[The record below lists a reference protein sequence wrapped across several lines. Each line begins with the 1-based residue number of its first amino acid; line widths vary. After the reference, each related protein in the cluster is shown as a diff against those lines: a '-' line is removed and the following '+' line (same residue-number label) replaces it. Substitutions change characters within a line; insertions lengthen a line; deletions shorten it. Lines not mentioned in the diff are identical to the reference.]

1 MSKLEVD
8 KIDPQSG
15 TDLELG
21 SSGDTITIPTGVTLD
36 ASNATT
42 TLPANVVTTDG
53 TQTLT
58 NKSIAATQLTGTITP
73 SDGTVT
79 TAKIVD
85 DNVTTAKVADG
96 AVTNDK
102 VNASAAIDYSKLNL
116 TGNIALADLSAT
128 GTKDATTFLRGDNTF
143 AEAGGGAS
151 DGFQAITTGS
161 GTSASSGTLVVN
173 DELFDDGSNYSTS
186 NGRYTAPSTGFYHF
200 TAGALQ
206 DGSAGGYFYF
216 TKNGSAVGS
225 QTRWSY
231 NGAGNQ
237 THMTM
242 SMTIDLSAGD
252 YVNIYSSQ
260 SVYINQYLTFG
271 GFKIY

>member
-8 KIDPQSG
+8 TIAPQSG
-15 TDLELG
+15 TTVTVGE
-21 SSGDTITIPTGVTLD
+21 SGDTVTIPTGVTLD

-79 TAKIVD
+79 NA
-85 DNVTTAKVADG
+85 
-96 AVTNDK
+96 K

-143 AEAGGGAS
+143 AEAGGGLVLQVVSARTGTQVTSNTATYIDTGLTAS
-151 DGFQAITTGS
+151 ITPS
-161 GTSASSGTLVVN
+161 
-173 DELFDDGSNYSTS
+173 STS
-186 NGRYTAPSTGFYHF
+186 SKILVMVQQSFAKNSGDTSGNFRVYRDSTEIGGTIPFREVGKNDSSAFNVVGTGFSCSILDTPASTSSLTYKTQF
-200 TAGALQ
+200 NNRNGVGTVSVQYDSGNSYITLMEIAG
-206 DGSAGGYFYF
+206 
-216 TKNGSAVGS
+216 
-225 QTRWSY
+225 
-231 NGAGNQ
+231 
-237 THMTM
+237 
-242 SMTIDLSAGD
+242 
-252 YVNIYSSQ
+252 
-260 SVYINQYLTFG
+260 
-271 GFKIY
+271 